1 VCLRHR
7 LARREDLP
15 ALRELVTAAIEE
27 LQRPFLT
34 PEQIAA
40 SHAIMGVDTQLIDD
54 CTYFLVECDGV
65 VAGCG
70 GWSRRATL
78 VGGDHSAGRD
88 DRLLDP
94 AVDAARVRAMYTH
107 PRFTRRGIGRLLLEC
122 CEAGA
127 AGEGFRQLDLVA
139 TLAGE
144 PLFRTFGFEATGSF
158 TDTGSGGA
166 IPLLRMSK
174 AITPTRPK
182 PRID

>member
-1 VCLRHR
+1 MNLRHR
-7 LARREDLP
+7 LARRDDLP
-15 ALRELVTAAIEE
+15 ELRHLVTAAIEQ

-40 SHAIMGVDTQLIDD
+40 SHAIMGVDTLLIDD
-54 CTYFLVECDGV
+54 RTYFVVECDGV

-107 PRFTRRGIGRLLLEC
+107 PRFTRRGIGRLVLEA
-122 CEAGA
+122 CEASA
-127 AGEGFRQLDLVA
+127 AGEGFSRLELVA
-139 TLAGE
+139 TRAGQ
-144 PLFRTFGFEATGSF
+144 PLFASYGFEATEEF
-158 TDTGSGGA
+158 EDATSGTA
-166 IPLLRMSK
+166 IPLVRMTK
-174 AITPTRPK
+174 AITPCLPGAG
-182 PRID
+182 ID